1 MSQTIRNSTK
11 TFRPTKTKLQRT
23 WYVVD
28 ASSNSLGRLATKIA
42 NALTGK
48 NRADY
53 SQDVDMGACVV
64 VTNAA
69 KTVLTGMK
77 PKFKVYFR
85 HSGRIGSLKYRTF
98 EQQIEKDPTKVVY
111 HAVKGML
118 PKNRHQDLR
127 MNNRLYIFADEN
139 HGMPQKLET
148 L

>member
-11 TFRPTKTKLQRT
+11 TFRPTKSKLQRT
-23 WYVVD
+23 WYIVD
-28 ASSNSLGRLATKIA
+28 ASTNSLGRLATKIA

-53 SQDVDMGACVV
+53 AQDVDMGACVV

-69 KTVLTGMK
+69 KTVVTGMK
-77 PKFKVYFR
+77 AKYKVYFR

-98 EQQIEKDPTKVVY
+98 EQQLEKDPTKIIY
-111 HAVKGML
+111 KAVKGML

-139 HGMPQKLET
+139 HEMTQT
-148 L
+148 LVNL